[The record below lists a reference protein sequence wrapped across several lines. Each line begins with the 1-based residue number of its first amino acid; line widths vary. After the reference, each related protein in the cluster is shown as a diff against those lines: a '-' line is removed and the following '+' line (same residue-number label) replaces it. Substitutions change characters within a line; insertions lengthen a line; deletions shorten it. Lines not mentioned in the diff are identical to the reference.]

1 MNDNFLQPIYNE
13 KDLATYERYINLP
26 DFKTTKSE
34 TFSSFLQSSIG
45 KNVKI
50 YITVGNQLNNRQGK
64 LSGVFSDYLTL
75 SQNCEKI
82 AIKLSEIKFIS
93 FA

>member
-13 KDLATYERYINLP
+13 KDLTTYERYINLP
-26 DFKTTKSE
+26 DFKTTKKE
-34 TFSSFLQSSIG
+34 TFSSFLNYYIG

-50 YITVGNQLNNRQGK
+50 YIAVGNQLNIRQGNISAIYDDF
-64 LSGVFSDYLTL
+64 LILAQTR
-75 SQNCEKI
+75 EKI

-93 FA
+93 FT